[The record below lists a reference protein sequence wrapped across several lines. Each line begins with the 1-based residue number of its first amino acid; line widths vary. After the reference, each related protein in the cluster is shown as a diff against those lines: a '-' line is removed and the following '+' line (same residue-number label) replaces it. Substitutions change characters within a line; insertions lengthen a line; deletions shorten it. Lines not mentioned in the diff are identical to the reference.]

1 MKDRCYS
8 WSSSS
13 HLESWGISK
22 RKPSIKDGRMEVQ
35 EPMLFKTVEL
45 PTSHRLLNFRFIFHE
60 QETNFCLFKIHSY
73 FRFSVIILQ
82 NLILTELRF
91 IHRFSKLC
99 AQLVWGTK
107 LPTQLV
113 MVCALPGLP
122 VWWGGLTGTWVIT
135 ALAGR
140 GYDGGCAPGSTA
152 RTETD
157 GNASSVLSIPFKSYL
172 NSMTQQV
179 FLVWFCSLAYI

>member
-1 MKDRCYS
+1 M
-8 WSSSS
+8 
-13 HLESWGISK
+13 
-22 RKPSIKDGRMEVQ
+22 
-35 EPMLFKTVEL
+35 
-45 PTSHRLLNFRFIFHE
+45 
-60 QETNFCLFKIHSY
+60 
-73 FRFSVIILQ
+73 
-82 NLILTELRF
+82 
-91 IHRFSKLC
+91 
-99 AQLVWGTK
+99 
-107 LPTQLV
+107 PTQLV

-179 FLVWFCSLAYI
+179 FLV